1 MLNITG
7 RRQEQ
12 DKCRFTELKFELSAK
27 LRPVQNAPSSAVLRP
42 AIFSYAG
49 LIRSYVSPAIDAG
62 RIMSGAMLLDPNLV
76 SVITLGEISQRELR
90 MGLSVKEMM
99 RQMESA
105 VCSGYT
111 QTTTTLW
118 GWRNESLPH
127 NSEESKSVP
136 MIICF

>member
-1 MLNITG
+1 MLNKTG

-27 LRPVQNAPSSAVLRP
+27 LRPVQNAPSAKLHP

-49 LIRSYVSPAIDAG
+49 LIRSYVSRAIDAG

-76 SVITLGEISQRELR
+76 SVITLGKISQRELR

-105 VCSGYT
+105 ACPGYT